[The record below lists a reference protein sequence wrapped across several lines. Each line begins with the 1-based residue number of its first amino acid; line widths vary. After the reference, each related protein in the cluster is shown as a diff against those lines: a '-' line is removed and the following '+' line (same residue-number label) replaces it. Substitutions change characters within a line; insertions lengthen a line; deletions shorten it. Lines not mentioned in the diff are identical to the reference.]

1 MKQKPITGLMMT
13 NKQPQVLYFTEH
25 QQPESAD
32 DRQVLEQL
40 NQDNDAPIVF
50 RGNPDMKQ
58 APVYLGISKDFRASY
73 YIGACWLKESEI
85 AAAVTPKMELDYI
98 EMLRIA
104 LAVDTEHEINYFSQC
119 YGIDFD
125 RPSIP
130 LNQNINYLTPL
141 LIAHF
146 IAITEKIIR
155 KGLKKGYVYREENLQ
170 NKIKGKIC
178 VSKTVKENIIKC
190 RLNKNICAF
199 QEFTADIP
207 ENRLLKKALSFCKK
221 MITVSKSF
229 TKHNAGQTLQ
239 KKLTHILLSFE
250 TVSEY
255 IRPTEIK
262 QFHTNKLFSHYKM
275 ALQLAKLILR
285 RYDYS
290 INNISALEQETVPY
304 WINMSGLYELYV
316 YAQLIKNYGKENI
329 GFQVSG
335 YEKTAVDFIKK
346 DEQLIIDAKYK
357 PQYAHSDAG
366 MLDDIRQISGYAR
379 DRKILAA
386 LGISEHSHGEI
397 KCLIIHPELQNKTEN
412 NDTPSPNEDKLNE
425 RCNIFINGNDQ
436 TLIEQATEIK
446 YFRNFYKIGIPLPYN
461 LSQIMIP
468 SIINNLHY

>member
-1 MKQKPITGLMMT
+1 MTT
-13 NKQPQVLYFTEH
+13 NKQQQVIYFTEH
-25 QQPESAD
+25 QQPEPH

-40 NQDNDAPIVF
+40 TQDIDSPIVF
-50 RGNPDMKQ
+50 SGNPDMKRT
-58 APVYLGISKDFRASY
+58 PSYLGINKDFTASY
-73 YIGACWLKESEI
+73 YIGACWLQEGKI
-85 AAAVTPKMELDYI
+85 AAAVMPKMELDYF

-104 LAVDTEHEINYFSQC
+104 LAVDTEYELQYFSKC

-146 IAITEKIIR
+146 ISLTEKIIR
-155 KGLKKGYVYREENLQ
+155 NGLKKGYAYREENLQ

-178 VSKTVKENIIKC
+178 VSKTIKENIVKC
-190 RLNKNICAF
+190 RLNKNVCAF

-207 ENRLLKKALSFCKK
+207 ENRLLKKALLFCKK
-221 MITVSKSF
+221 MIITLESF
-229 TKHNAGQTLQ
+229 TRHSAGQTLVQ
-239 KKLTHILLSFE
+239 KLPGILLSFE

-255 IRPTEIK
+255 IQPSEIK
-262 QFHTNKLFSHYKM
+262 QFRASKLFPHYRS

-285 RYDYS
+285 RYDHS
-290 INNISALEQETVPY
+290 INSISTLEQETVPY

-386 LGISEHSHGEI
+386 FSIGEHSHDEI
-397 KCLIIHPELQNKTEN
+397 KCLIIHPEPQNKTESN
-412 NDTPSPNEDKLNE
+412 NNPSPNEDKMNE
-425 RCNIFINGNDQ
+425 RCNIFIDGNGQ
-436 TLIEQATEIK
+436 TLIEQAAEIK

-461 LSQIMIP
+461 LSQIMI
-468 SIINNLHY
+468 

>member
-1 MKQKPITGLMMT
+1 MTT
-13 NKQPQVLYFTEH
+13 NKQQQVIYFTEH
-25 QQPESAD
+25 QQPELH

-40 NQDNDAPIVF
+40 TQDIDNPIVF
-50 RGNPDMKQ
+50 SGNPDMKE
-58 APVYLGISKDFRASY
+58 APAYLGINKDFTASY
-73 YIGACWLKESEI
+73 YIGTCWLQEGKI
-85 AAAVTPKMELDYI
+85 AAAVMPKMELDYF
-98 EMLRIA
+98 EMWRTV
-104 LAVDTEHEINYFSQC
+104 LAVDTEYELQYFSKC

-125 RPSIP
+125 QPSIP

-146 IAITEKIIR
+146 IALTEKIIR
-155 KGLKKGYVYREENLQ
+155 NGLKKGYVYREENLK
-170 NKIKGKIC
+170 NKIKGKVC
-178 VSKTVKENIIKC
+178 VSKTIKENIVKC
-190 RLNKNICAF
+190 RLNKNVCAF

-207 ENRLLKKALSFCKK
+207 ENRLLKKALLFCKK
-221 MITVSKSF
+221 MIITSESF
-229 TKHNAGQTLQ
+229 TRHSAGQTLVQ
-239 KKLTHILLSFE
+239 KLPRILLSFE

-255 IRPTEIK
+255 IQISEIK
-262 QFHTNKLFSHYKM
+262 QFRASKLFSHYRS

-290 INNISALEQETVPY
+290 INSISTLEQETVPY

-335 YEKTAVDFIKK
+335 YAKTAVDFIKK

-386 LGISEHSHGEI
+386 LSIGEHSHDEI
-397 KCLIIHPELQNKTEN
+397 KCLIIHPEPQNKTEN
-412 NDTPSPNEDKLNE
+412 NDTPSPNEDKMNE
-425 RCNIFINGNDQ
+425 RCNIFIDGNDQ
-436 TLIEQATEIK
+436 TLIEQAAEIK

-461 LSQIMIP
+461 LISDYDAA
-468 SIINNLHY
+468 NN

>member
-1 MKQKPITGLMMT
+1 MTT
-13 NKQPQVLYFTEH
+13 NKQQQVIYFTEH
-25 QQPESAD
+25 QQPEPH

-40 NQDNDAPIVF
+40 TQDIDSPIIF
-50 RGNPDMKQ
+50 SGNPDMKE
-58 APVYLGISKDFRASY
+58 APA
-73 YIGACWLKESEI
+73 YIGTCWLQEGEI
-85 AAAVTPKMELDYI
+85 AAAVLPKMELDYF

-104 LAVDTEHEINYFSQC
+104 LAVDTEYELQYFSKC

-125 RPSIP
+125 QPSIP

-146 IAITEKIIR
+146 ISLTEKIIR
-155 KGLKKGYVYREENLQ
+155 NGLKKGYAYREENLQ

-178 VSKTVKENIIKC
+178 VSKTIKENIVKC
-190 RLNKNICAF
+190 RLNKNVCAF

-207 ENRLLKKALSFCKK
+207 ENRLLKKALLFCKK
-221 MITVSKSF
+221 MIITSESF
-229 TKHNAGQTLQ
+229 TRHSAGQTLVQ
-239 KKLTHILLSFE
+239 KLPRILLSFE
-250 TVSEY
+250 MVSEY
-255 IRPTEIK
+255 IQPSEIK
-262 QFHTNKLFSHYKM
+262 QFRASKLFPYYRS

-285 RYDYS
+285 RYDHS
-290 INNISALEQETVPY
+290 INAISTLEQETVPY

-386 LGISEHSHGEI
+386 LSIGEHSHDEI

-412 NDTPSPNEDKLNE
+412 NDTPSPNEDKLNK

-436 TLIEQATEIK
+436 TLIEQAAEIK

-461 LSQIMIP
+461 LSQIMI
-468 SIINNLHY
+468 

>member
-1 MKQKPITGLMMT
+1 MMS
-13 NKQPQVLYFTEH
+13 NKQPQIVYFTEH
-25 QQPESAD
+25 QQPESHD
-32 DRQVLEQL
+32 SQVLEQL
-40 NQDNDAPIVF
+40 TQDIDNPIVF
-50 RGNPDMKQ
+50 SGNPDMKKTP
-58 APVYLGISKDFRASY
+58 AYLGINKDFTASY
-73 YIGACWLKESEI
+73 YIGTCWLQEGEI
-85 AAAVTPKMELDYI
+85 AAAVLPKMELDYF

-104 LAVDTEHEINYFSQC
+104 LAVDTEYELQYFSKC

-125 RPSIP
+125 QPSIP

-146 IAITEKIIR
+146 ISLTEKIIR
-155 KGLKKGYVYREENLQ
+155 NGLKKGYTYREENLQ

-178 VSKTVKENIIKC
+178 VSKTIKENIVKC
-190 RLNKNICAF
+190 RLNKNVCAF

-207 ENRLLKKALSFCKK
+207 ENRLLKKALLFCKK
-221 MITVSKSF
+221 MIITSESF
-229 TKHNAGQTLQ
+229 TRHSAGQTLVQ
-239 KKLTHILLSFE
+239 KLPRILLSFE

-255 IRPTEIK
+255 IQLSEIK
-262 QFHTNKLFSHYKM
+262 QFRASKLFPHYRS

-285 RYDYS
+285 RYDHS
-290 INNISALEQETVPY
+290 INSISTLEQETVPY

-386 LGISEHSHGEI
+386 LNIGEHSHDEI
-397 KCLIIHPELQNKTEN
+397 KCLIIHPEPQNKTEN
-412 NDTPSPNEDKLNE
+412 NDTPSPNEDKMNK
-425 RCNIFINGNDQ
+425 RCNIFIDGNDQ
-436 TLIEQATEIK
+436 TLIEQAAEIK

-461 LSQIMIP
+461 LISDYDAA
-468 SIINNLHY
+468 NN